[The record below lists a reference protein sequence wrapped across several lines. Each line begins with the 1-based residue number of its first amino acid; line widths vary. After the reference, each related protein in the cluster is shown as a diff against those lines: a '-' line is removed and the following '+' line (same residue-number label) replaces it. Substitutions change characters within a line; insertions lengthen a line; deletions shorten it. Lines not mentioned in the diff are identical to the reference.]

1 MGIFTCISEEII
13 TTFYIGLWLFFL
25 SDKILVDGRKQISQQ
40 TYIPRYILLNSI
52 GMQLMAVFILI
63 QDRFIK
69 TIIYFDRGK
78 MINNTITSVEW
89 MGYWFRWN
97 KMIKGMDI
105 EIYKEE
111 CYCGLNDTKVI
122 EWKKEVVVTE
132 IHCHEEDITHSPIY
146 FILPII
152 IWAFIKIWYIC
163 ILQ

>member
-1 MGIFTCISEEII
+1 
-13 TTFYIGLWLFFL
+13 
-25 SDKILVDGRKQISQQ
+25 
-40 TYIPRYILLNSI
+40 
-52 GMQLMAVFILI
+52 MQLMAVFILI

-122 EWKKEVVVTE
+122 E
-132 IHCHEEDITHSPIY
+132 
-146 FILPII
+146 
-152 IWAFIKIWYIC
+152 
-163 ILQ
+163 